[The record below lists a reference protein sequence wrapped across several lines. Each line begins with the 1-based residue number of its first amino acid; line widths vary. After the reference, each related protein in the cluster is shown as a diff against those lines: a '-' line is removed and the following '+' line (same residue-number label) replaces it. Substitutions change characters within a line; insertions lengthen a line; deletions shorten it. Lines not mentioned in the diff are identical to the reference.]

1 VCKKGETGLKR
12 ENFSNQKQFGWFGWE
27 DDMIIFMGFGGGV
40 QMVSLLD
47 ERLFFFFFFFFLP
60 FPLSFSFL
68 FLFLW
73 LVAYERGVGTVQ
85 RWFFRVLVFFGLAIF
100 ICLAWRS

>member
-1 VCKKGETGLKR
+1 
-12 ENFSNQKQFGWFGWE
+12 
-27 DDMIIFMGFGGGV
+27 MIIFKGFGGGV

-47 ERLFFFFFFFFLP
+47 ERPFFF
-60 FPLSFSFL
+60 FSFL

-85 RWFFRVLVFFGLAIF
+85 RWFLRVLVFFGLAIF